1 MAAAMLSARGAP
13 GETTVTHQ
21 ELELLTE
28 FHRRAVETANNYSP
42 DTDRAYQKWHTA
54 KRVVWMVLLAVA
66 FLFFYLISKMHEALA
81 IL

>member
-1 MAAAMLSARGAP
+1 MAAAMLSARGGP

-21 ELELLTE
+21 ELEVLTE
-28 FHRRAVETANNYSP
+28 FHRQAVETANNYSP
-42 DTDRAYQKWHTA
+42 DNDRAYQRWRVA
-54 KRVVWMVLLAVA
+54 KRAVWMVLLAVA

>member
-1 MAAAMLSARGAP
+1 
-13 GETTVTHQ
+13 VTHQ

-28 FHRRAVETANNYSP
+28 FHRQAVDSANNYSP
-42 DTDRAYQKWHTA
+42 GTDRAYQKWRAA